1 MRRAAVTEQPAQADM
16 AGLTADGTAPL
27 GPARIQ
33 ILRLPDCP
41 QAGRLRSLVE
51 WCLARSGVNATV
63 EEVVGP
69 HPSPTLLINGADVT
83 GRRAGFAP
91 SCRLDVPGE
100 GQILAAL
107 RMHAAWG
114 PG

>member
-1 MRRAAVTEQPAQADM
+1 MTDQRAA
-16 AGLTADGTAPL
+16 AGVAGVSGVAGAPR
-27 GPARIQ
+27 GAARIQ

-41 QAGRLRSLVE
+41 LAGDLRSRVE
-51 WCLARSGVNATV
+51 WCVARTGMSATV
-63 EEVVGP
+63 EEVEGP
-69 HPSPTLLINGADVT
+69 YPSPTLLIDGADVT
-83 GRRAGFAP
+83 GRRPGAGP

-107 RMHAAWG
+107 QPHADGG

>member
-1 MRRAAVTEQPAQADM
+1 VAGVTGGGGVPA
-16 AGLTADGTAPL
+16 

-41 QAGRLRSLVE
+41 LAERLRSLVL

-63 EEVVGP
+63 EEVEGP

-107 RMHAAWG
+107 RKHAAWG